1 MTQITP
7 DTATPTNN
15 ALPNHFDHL
24 PAASCQ
30 SDRITTLLIDDHLLF
45 RESLCS
51 ILATSSNIEII
62 GATGDG
68 RESLRL
74 IGRLHPKIVIL
85 DISMPGLGGLD
96 LAPRIREISPKTEIL
111 MLSMHDN
118 SNYVYRA
125 FKAGCRGYA
134 LKSDSA
140 ESLSRAITVVARGET
155 YLSPGIA
162 SDFIDHL
169 LNRAEMG
176 DSPASLLTPREQEIC
191 HLVAQGRTTDQLAAD
206 LCISP
211 KTVRVH
217 VANVMKKFS
226 CQSRIEL
233 ALRLQQMDNI

>member
-1 MTQITP
+1 MTQNASQQI
-7 DTATPTNN
+7 ATSEKSMLKNQPPQSKTTN
-15 ALPNHFDHL
+15 
-24 PAASCQ
+24 
-30 SDRITTLLIDDHLLF
+30 SDKISALLIDDHLLF

-51 ILATSSNIEII
+51 ILSNADNIEII
-62 GATGDG
+62 AATGDG

-74 IGRLHPKIVIL
+74 VERHHPKVVIL

-96 LAPRIREISPKTEIL
+96 LAPRIREVSPQTEIL
-111 MLSMHDN
+111 ILSMHDN

-140 ESLSRAITVVARGET
+140 ESLQQAIAVVARGET
-155 YLSPGIA
+155 YLSLGIA
-162 SDFIDHL
+162 SEFIDHL

-191 HLVAQGRTTDQLAAD
+191 RLVAQGRTTDQLATD

-233 ALRLQQMDNI
+233 ALRLQQMESF

>member
-1 MTQITP
+1 MSTAKTDQPIT
-7 DTATPTNN
+7 
-15 ALPNHFDHL
+15 
-24 PAASCQ
+24 
-30 SDRITTLLIDDHLLF
+30 IVIVDDHLLF
-45 RESLCS
+45 RQSLTTM
-51 ILATSSNIEII
+51 LANVGGLDVI

-74 IGRLHPKIVIL
+74 IDRLQPKVAIL

-96 LAPRIREISPKTEIL
+96 LAPRIRESAPKTEIL

-125 FKAGCRGYA
+125 FKAGCRGYV

-140 ESLSRAITVVARGET
+140 EELQRAIMVVAQGET

-162 SDFIDHL
+162 SEFIDHL
-169 LNRAEMG
+169 LARAEMS

-191 HLVAQGRTTDQLAAD
+191 RLVAQGRTTEQLAAD

-217 VANVMKKFS
+217 VANVMKKLS
-226 CQSRIEL
+226 CQSRTEL
-233 ALRLQQMDNI
+233 ALRLQEMERL

>member
-1 MTQITP
+1 MSQNKHNLA
-7 DTATPTNN
+7 ATVKQQQ
-15 ALPNHFDHL
+15 FDNR
-24 PAASCQ
+24 PAGNVHQ
-30 SDRITTLLIDDHLLF
+30 ERISVLLIDDHLLF

-51 ILATSSNIEII
+51 ILASVDSIEIV

-68 RESLRL
+68 RESLRM
-74 IGRLHPKIVIL
+74 IDRLKPAVVIL

-96 LAPRIREISPKTEIL
+96 LAPRIRETSPQTEIL

-118 SNYVYRA
+118 SNYVYRS

-140 ESLSRAITVVARGET
+140 KSLQRAIMAVVRKET

-162 SDFIDHL
+162 SEFIDHL

-191 HLVAQGRTTDQLAAD
+191 RLVAQGRTTDQLATD

-233 ALRLQQMDNI
+233 ALRLQQLDSF

>member
-1 MTQITP
+1 MTQTTP
-7 DTATPTNN
+7 DTATPSNTFLHNQ
-15 ALPNHFDHL
+15 FDH
-24 PAASCQ
+24 PPSASCQ
-30 SDRITTLLIDDHLLF
+30 SDRITTMLIDDHLLF

-51 ILATSSNIEII
+51 ILATSPNIDII
-62 GATGDG
+62 GASGDG

-74 IGRLHPKIVIL
+74 IGRLQPRVVIL

-140 ESLSRAITVVARGET
+140 ESLHRAIAVVARGET

>member
-1 MTQITP
+1 MSQ
-7 DTATPTNN
+7 DLNPTSSPPQQHQHELHPPGTLRTN
-15 ALPNHFDHL
+15 
-24 PAASCQ
+24 S
-30 SDRITTLLIDDHLLF
+30 ITTLLVDDHLLF
-45 RESLCS
+45 RESLCA
-51 ILATSSNIEII
+51 ILATSPDIDIV

-74 IGRLHPKIVIL
+74 IERHQPMVVIL
-85 DISMPGLGGLD
+85 DISMPGLGGLEM
-96 LAPRIREISPKTEIL
+96 APRIREVSPKTEIL

-140 ESLSRAITVVARGET
+140 ASLQQAIAVVAQKET

-162 SDFIDHL
+162 SEFIDHL

-176 DSPASLLTPREQEIC
+176 NSPASLLTPREQEIC

-233 ALRLQQMDNI
+233 ALRLQQMDSY

>member
-1 MTQITP
+1 MTQ
-7 DTATPTNN
+7 DANQSFTPTTRPS
-15 ALPNHFDHL
+15 AH
-24 PAASCQ
+24 Q
-30 SDRITTLLIDDHLLF
+30 SPSRTDQLLHTDSITTLLVDDHLLF

-51 ILATSSNIEII
+51 ILTDADDIEII

-68 RESLRL
+68 RESLR
-74 IGRLHPKIVIL
+74 IIDRQHPQVVIL

-96 LAPRIREISPKTEIL
+96 LVPRIREVSPQTEIL

-140 ESLSRAITVVARGET
+140 DSLKRAIGVVARGKT
-155 YLSPGIA
+155 YLSMGIA
-162 SDFIDHL
+162 SEFIDHL

-176 DSPASLLTPREQEIC
+176 DSPSSLLTPREQEIC
-191 HLVAQGRTTDQLAAD
+191 RLVAQGRTTDQLAKD

-233 ALRLQQMDNI
+233 ALRLQQMDTF

>member
-1 MTQITP
+1 MTTDKTNQPIT
-7 DTATPTNN
+7 
-15 ALPNHFDHL
+15 
-24 PAASCQ
+24 
-30 SDRITTLLIDDHLLF
+30 IVIVDDHLLF
-45 RESLCS
+45 RQSLS
-51 ILATSSNIEII
+51 TMLANIPEFEVV

-74 IGRLHPKIVIL
+74 IDRLKPTVVIL

-96 LAPRIREISPKTEIL
+96 LAPRIRETGLPTEIL

-125 FKAGCRGYA
+125 FKAGCRGYV
-134 LKSDSA
+134 LKSDSS
-140 ESLSRAITVVARGET
+140 EELQRAIIAVAKKET

-169 LNRAEMG
+169 LARAEMG

-191 HLVAQGRTTDQLAAD
+191 RLVAQGRTTDQLAAD

-217 VANVMKKFS
+217 VANVMKKLS
-226 CQSRIEL
+226 CQSRTEL
-233 ALRLQQMDNI
+233 ALRLQEMDNV

>member
-1 MTQITP
+1 MSTDKINQPI
-7 DTATPTNN
+7 
-15 ALPNHFDHL
+15 
-24 PAASCQ
+24 S
-30 SDRITTLLIDDHLLF
+30 IVIVDDHLLF
-45 RESLCS
+45 RQSLTTM
-51 ILATSSNIEII
+51 LANIPELEVI

-74 IGRLHPKIVIL
+74 IDRLKPMVVIL

-96 LAPRIREISPKTEIL
+96 LAPRIREASPQTEVL

-125 FKAGCRGYA
+125 FKAGCRGYV

-140 ESLSRAITVVARGET
+140 DELHRAITVVARKET

-162 SDFIDHL
+162 SEFIDHL
-169 LNRAEMG
+169 LARAETG

-191 HLVAQGRTTDQLAAD
+191 GLVAQGRTTDQLAAD

-217 VANVMKKFS
+217 VANVMKKLS
-226 CQSRIEL
+226 CQSRTEL
-233 ALRLQQMDNI
+233 ALRLQEMDKL

>member
-1 MTQITP
+1 MTNDNIDQPI
-7 DTATPTNN
+7 A
-15 ALPNHFDHL
+15 
-24 PAASCQ
+24 
-30 SDRITTLLIDDHLLF
+30 IVIVDDHLLF
-45 RESLCS
+45 RQSLTTM
-51 ILATSSNIEII
+51 LSNIKGFEVV

-74 IGRLHPKIVIL
+74 IDRLRPTIIIL

-96 LAPRIREISPKTEIL
+96 LAPRIREVSPGTEIL
-111 MLSMHDN
+111 ILSMHDN

-125 FKAGCRGYA
+125 FKAGCRGYV

-140 ESLSRAITVVARGET
+140 EELQRAIISVAGKET

-169 LNRAEMG
+169 LARAETG

-217 VANVMKKFS
+217 VANVMKKLS
-226 CQSRIEL
+226 CQSRTEL
-233 ALRLQQMDNI
+233 ALRLQEMEKL